1 MQTPQHSMDLP
12 PTGSAEHEALVT
24 VIERL
29 RALEIAVDRLAATT
43 ERRNDP
49 LKALL
54 SRLSS
59 APRRRVV

>member
-1 MQTPQHSMDLP
+1 MDLP
-12 PTGSAEHEALVT
+12 PTGSAEHKALVT

-43 ERRNDP
+43 ERQNDP

-54 SRLSS
+54 SRIAIEPQNGS
-59 APRRRVV
+59 APRKRVV